1 MPRQGDAFALSSSN
15 VAFNRDLLSL
25 SSSLFKCIS
34 YTQQETCNSFICIL
48 TRSPLY
54 FPKAWYLVPNITLPS
69 TGIPS
74 HLTTAENFTIAML
87 PCARYYLF
95 PSICD
100 GVLLASKSVGDP
112 PAKSSLSVCFFI
124 PLQDELGPGLGRGRS
139 WTQSHPKPMLT
150 PQGAL
155 KLRNPFR
162 MAPFPVRRLVFIFP
176 HQTVSRYVLS
186 RKKK

>member
-1 MPRQGDAFALSSSN
+1 MPSHCLQAMWPLIGTCSAFLHLCSNALVTLSKN
-15 VAFNRDLLSL
+15 HVILLSVYL
-25 SSSLFKCIS
+25 LIPPYIFQKPGTLYLIPPSLPVEFHLTSPQLK
-34 YTQQETCNSFICIL
+34 IL
-48 TRSPLY
+48 PLQC
-54 FPKAWYLVPNITLPS
+54 FLVP
-69 TGIPS
+69 G
-74 HLTTAENFTIAML
+74 TI
-87 PCARYYLF
+87 YV
-95 PSICD
+95 PSISD
-100 GVLLASKSVGDP
+100 GVLLASKSVGDT
-112 PAKSSLSVCFFI
+112 PAKSALSVCFFI

-176 HQTVSRYVLS
+176 HQTVSTCGLS